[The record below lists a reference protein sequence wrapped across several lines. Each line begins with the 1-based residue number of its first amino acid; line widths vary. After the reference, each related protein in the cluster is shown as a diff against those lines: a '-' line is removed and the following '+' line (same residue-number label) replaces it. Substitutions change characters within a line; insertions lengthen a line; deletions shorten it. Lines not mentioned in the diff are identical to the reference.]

1 MQKFENT
8 TLQNNPTLCIFNI
21 DNKSSLGCNGIEPC
35 ESLFVKMGGEVMKSN
50 LVPKTTIL
58 RVRSEDN
65 KSDKERCKVY
75 HKPFCK

>member
-1 MQKFENT
+1 
-8 TLQNNPTLCIFNI
+8 
-21 DNKSSLGCNGIEPC
+21 
-35 ESLFVKMGGEVMKSN
+35 MGGEVMKSN

-75 HKPFCK
+75 HKPFCMY